1 MSLEAAGQL
10 WVEPVGQLIVARV
23 RGRATQDL
31 IVECQRRVV
40 ELQADTGRTRIL
52 YDALELERP
61 PLDVVLTQQE
71 LSSALQSPAIKV
83 AIVVQNTGIAYLA
96 RLAFGA
102 ANHRVFYSESA
113 AATRWLE
120 E

>member
-10 WVEPVGQLIVARV
+10 WVEPVGSLIVARV
-23 RGRATQDL
+23 RGRATQAL
-31 IVECQRRVV
+31 IIECQRRVV
-40 ELQADTGRTRIL
+40 ELQGDTGRNRIL

-71 LSSALQSPAIKV
+71 LASELKHPSVKI
-83 AIVVQNTGIAYLA
+83 AIVVPNTGIAYLA

-102 ANHRVFYSESA
+102 ANHRVFYNDIS